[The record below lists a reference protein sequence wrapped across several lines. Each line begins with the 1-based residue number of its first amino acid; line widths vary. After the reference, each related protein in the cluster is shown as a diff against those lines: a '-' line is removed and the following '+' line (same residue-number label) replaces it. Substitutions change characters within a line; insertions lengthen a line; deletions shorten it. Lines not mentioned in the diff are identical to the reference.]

1 MVSVSKGTINNW
13 NPRDGQQANQF
24 IAFSKNI
31 SFYFCE
37 YDNIPCVLAIVVWKT
52 ITKTSHH
59 VMWFDNGHS

>member
-13 NPRDGQQANQF
+13 NPRGGQHANQF

-37 YDNIPCVLAIVVWKT
+37 YDNIPCVLAEI
-52 ITKTSHH
+52 
-59 VMWFDNGHS
+59 GH